1 MPSMNVKAIAAIAAV
16 LGVAGCGGATPTTQA
31 AVTRPA
37 HLSPSVTP
45 DLEAAAAAY
54 LAAVAPANSAIATFQ
69 AQAAALP
76 ADASGQDAA
85 RVAHPLVAAFQ
96 GTDEKLL
103 RVDWPTDRI
112 RADVQGLV
120 TADRTFESDLTNVS
134 GQNVF
139 SVAAWGDQI
148 SSDEGRLS
156 AAVSIVRADLG
167 LPPAKTG

>member
-1 MPSMNVKAIAAIAAV
+1 
-16 LGVAGCGGATPTTQA
+16 
-31 AVTRPA
+31 
-37 HLSPSVTP
+37 
-45 DLEAAAAAY
+45 
-54 LAAVAPANSAIATFQ
+54 
-69 AQAAALP
+69 
-76 ADASGQDAA
+76 
-85 RVAHPLVAAFQ
+85 
-96 GTDEKLL
+96 
-103 RVDWPTDRI
+103 
-112 RADVQGLV
+112 VQGLV